1 LIAPTEVLC
10 SGQSLGYHQGRCH
23 DRNVSLILADSPEF
37 FCWAYKGRSL
47 FNYKVERAIR
57 EVLALPA
64 SNPRRDKVLRLI
76 ASWKVRLDLGELA
89 DFIDQEEIMA
99 FSEAFLTWEQETK
112 DRGLQEGL
120 QAGLQAGRQEGLQ
133 AGKQEER
140 VEIAKNLLRQGL
152 QAEAIT
158 QATGLTVAQLQDLQ
172 GQLG

>member
-1 LIAPTEVLC
+1 
-10 SGQSLGYHQGRCH
+10 
-23 DRNVSLILADSPEF
+23 
-37 FCWAYKGRSL
+37 
-47 FNYKVERAIR
+47 
-57 EVLALPA
+57 
-64 SNPRRDKVLRLI
+64 
-76 ASWKVRLDLGELA
+76 
-89 DFIDQEEIMA
+89 MA